1 MQYEGSVNTLC
12 SLEACMG
19 AGHWPGA
26 RKAGLKPGAR
36 AVNLQEWTGLDCLL
50 CKDFI

>member
-1 MQYEGSVNTLC
+1 MGTRFSLGAPALYGSRAL
-12 SLEACMG
+12 
-19 AGHWPGA
+19 WPGA
-26 RKAGLKPGAR
+26 RKAGLKPGGR